1 MFDTTQGFV
10 LYLIVTIVDLY
21 LFVLAI
27 RFVLAWERANY
38 FNPVT
43 QFIIKLTQ
51 PIVAPVRKLI
61 PTQAGI
67 EFSTLAW
74 LIVISAIKFFIILS
88 FSTSLPNGLGILILA
103 IADILKTFAKLIFYA
118 IFLQAILSWFQPTN
132 TPALQVLNQITQPIL
147 RPLRRF
153 IPPVSMLDLTAFFA
167 LILLQIVDIFILSGL
182 TNFGYQIAIGH

>member
-103 IADILKTFAKLIFYA
+103 IADILKTFAKLFFYA